1 MWPWTAG
8 GIDKEE
14 MFRTFNMG
22 VGMVVAAAPQHAER
36 TLEMLPGAFL
46 LGKVAEGNGVV
57 IE

>member
-1 MWPWTAG
+1 
-8 GIDKEE
+8 